1 MRSQRRCNMHRRLNF
16 YILSYYL
23 SIHPDVPTD
32 WSPHCH
38 ADPIVA
44 SSELNSSMGTVG
56 MMC

>member
-1 MRSQRRCNMHRRLNF
+1 MHRRLNF